1 MPTELSLSE
10 LLLFKNSDTDHI
22 LGRDA
27 PDAVVVVDEDV
38 VAVVVVE
45 LSSFGALSEW
55 LGHPVS
61 VLGVL
66 TAVTVAD
73 GGVEDKGWGLG
84 DPGTLVFRSR
94 SETSTSE
101 SESETLPHSR
111 LTPSF
116 SLTSLSENN

>member
-73 GGVEDKGWGLG
+73 GGVEDKG
-84 DPGTLVFRSR
+84 
-94 SETSTSE
+94 
-101 SESETLPHSR
+101 
-111 LTPSF
+111 
-116 SLTSLSENN
+116 